1 MCTTKTGSFFSRYK
15 DYVLFNKNLIIAGM
29 GAFFAGALAAQL
41 YALHD
46 SNAIANSM
54 VALLTEYGVYIP
66 VFAFL
71 FYRDNRH
78 RYVDPSTGK
87 RNSRKLRGDIKK
99 LFAAFSV
106 SEIIYSVAR
115 TYLHYQ
121 LMQGGMEPY
130 QASMVASS
138 IAWAVFILSVNTGI
152 KLVKLFKSL

>member
-1 MCTTKTGSFFSRYK
+1 MCTKTGSFFIKYK
-15 DYVLFNKNLIIAGM
+15 DYILFNKNLIIAGT

-41 YALHD
+41 YALHY
-46 SNAIANSM
+46 SNALANSI
-54 VALLTEYGVYIP
+54 VALATEYGVYIP
-66 VFAFL
+66 VFVFL

-78 RYVDPSTGK
+78 KYVDPSTGK
-87 RNSRKLRGDIKK
+87 RNSKKLRGDIKK

-115 TYLHYQ
+115 TYFHYQ
-121 LMQGGMEPY
+121 LLQGGIEPY

-152 KLVKLFKSL
+152 KLVKLFKS